1 MGVFKISAF
10 FPPAL
15 MSENAKRKPTRIRNS
30 ASASQSSFV
39 CRVCLASRHIHKDR
53 IRLFLSI
60 LLNPHNL
67 LTGDERNVIGPPG

>member
-1 MGVFKISAF
+1 MGVFKISAY

-15 MSENAKRKPTRIRNS
+15 MSENAKRKPSHIRNS

-39 CRVCLASRHIHKDR
+39 CRLCLTSHHVQKDR

-67 LTGDERNVIGPPG
+67 LTADERNVIGPPG